1 MKDLTV
7 EDIDVYQK
15 FKNQFDQRLK
25 FTSPHDPDEGP
36 IITLTESVSSWN
48 VGDQIVVGRI
58 SYFYRVRTIFV
69 VIFLEL
75 MRLKS

>member
-25 FTSPHDPDEGP
+25 FTSPYDPDEGP
-36 IITLTESVSSWN
+36 IVTLTESVSSWN
-48 VGDQIVVGRI
+48 VGDRIVVGRI
-58 SYFYRVRTIFV
+58 PYFYRVGPIFV